1 MFVIIT
7 RLRGLDGTVS
17 LRIVVKVDAF
27 STSFVDSLEAGERL
41 SEGHTARDD
50 MLAEATSVRDCEHAA
65 RIHN

>member
-17 LRIVVKVDAF
+17 LRIVVKVDAL

-41 SEGHTARDD
+41 SEGHTACDD
-50 MLAEATSVRDCEHAA
+50 MLAEATSVRDCERAA